1 MDMGCMQPSLPC
13 AIKHFGT
20 GLLETVQTVT
30 AYFFPQFFFSKDVAV
45 GKF

>member
-13 AIKHFGT
+13 AIKHHFGT

-30 AYFFPQFFFSKDVAV
+30 AYFCPQFFSKAVAV
-45 GKF
+45 GKI